1 MFNHMERTDIVII
14 ITIKL
19 TCHLVSLPSC
29 WWVPYLCLSLLN
41 VIEIMVVVY
50 LLIVVDLLV
59 VMYLLRWIYRLRLV
73 YLHQ

>member
-1 MFNHMERTDIVII
+1 MERTDIVII
-14 ITIKL
+14 IAIKL

-29 WWVPYLCLSLLN
+29 WWVPYWCLLLLN
-41 VIEIMVVVY
+41 VIEILVVVY

-59 VMYLLRWIYRLRLV
+59 VVYMLRWFYWLRLV